1 MTRKKTKDK
10 SKADQLLDE
19 LLSECKSPEE
29 VLGKHGL
36 IDQLRKRAIERAL
49 NGELTTH
56 LGYEPHERGEE
67 RRENTRNGTSSK
79 NVLTQDG
86 TMELAIPRDRLGT
99 FEPKLVPKGE
109 RRLKRMDE
117 QIIALYSRGMTTRD
131 IQGHLLELYGVEVS
145 PTLISNVTAEVSAE
159 VQAWQNRPLE
169 GMYPIVYFDALFVK
183 TRQSGLSTA
192 RAVYLALAINL
203 EGRKELLGM
212 WIAEQEGASFWLS
225 VLTELQN
232 RGMRDCLIACVD
244 GLNGFEQAIE
254 AVFPRACVQMC
265 IVHQVRNSLRH
276 TSWKHRKEL
285 AQDLRS
291 IYRAATITAA
301 EEALESFGQRW
312 DGLYP
317 RISQSWRRHWSRLTP
332 LFDYPPEIRK
342 VIYTTNAVESLN
354 YSLRRV
360 LNNRGAFPD
369 DASVQ
374 KILYLAINK
383 ASKKWTMPLHNW
395 LTALNRFMI
404 MFPNRLPQ

>member
-1 MTRKKTKDK
+1 MTRKTKIK

-19 LLSECKSPEE
+19 LLSECKSPEDI
-29 VLGKHGL
+29 LGKHGL
-36 IDQLRKRAIERAL
+36 VDQLRRRAIERAL
-49 NGELTTH
+49 SGELTAH
-56 LGYEPHERGEE
+56 LGYQPHERSED
-67 RRENTRNGTSSK
+67 RRENTRNGTSHK
-79 NVLTQDG
+79 QVLTQDG

-99 FEPKLVPKGE
+99 FEPQLVPKGE

-117 QIIALYSRGMTTRD
+117 QIIALYARGLTTRD
-131 IQGHLLELYGVEVS
+131 IQSHLLELYGVEVS

-169 GMYPIVYFDALFVK
+169 AVYPIVYFDALFVK

-192 RAVYLALAINL
+192 RAVYLALAVNL

-244 GLNGFEQAIE
+244 GLSGFEQALE
-254 AVFPRACVQMC
+254 AVFPRASLQLC
-265 IVHQVRNSLRH
+265 IVHQVRNSLRQ
-276 TSWKHRKEL
+276 TSWKHRKAL
-285 AQDLRS
+285 AHGLRA
-291 IYRAATITAA
+291 IYTAPTVVA
-301 EEALESFGQRW
+301 GEQVLEEFARQW
-312 DGLYP
+312 DELYP
-317 RISQSWRRHWSRLTP
+317 RISQSWRRHWAKLSP

-342 VIYTTNAVESLN
+342 VIYTTNAIESLN

-383 ASKKWTMPLHNW
+383 ASKKWTMPMHNW
-395 LTALNRFMI
+395 LDALNRFMI

>member
-1 MTRKKTKDK
+1 MTRKKAKIK

-19 LLSECKSPEE
+19 LLADCKTPEDI
-29 VLGKHGL
+29 LGRHGL
-36 IDQLRKRAIERAL
+36 IDQLGKRAIERAL

-56 LGYEPHERGEE
+56 LGYEPHERAEE

-79 NVLTQDG
+79 SVLTQDG
-86 TMELAIPRDRLGT
+86 TMELSIPRDRLGT
-99 FEPKLVPKGE
+99 FEPQLVPKGE

-117 QIIALYSRGMTTRD
+117 QIVALYARGLTTRD

-159 VQAWQNRPLE
+159 VQAWQSRPLE
-169 GMYPIVYFDALFVK
+169 AMYPIVYFDALFVK
-183 TRQSGLSTA
+183 TRQSGVSAT

-212 WIAEQEGASFWLS
+212 WIAGQEGASFWLS

-244 GLNGFEQAIE
+244 GLSGFEQAIE
-254 AVFPRACVQMC
+254 AVFPRSCVQLC
-265 IVHQVRNSLRH
+265 IVHQVRNSLRQ
-276 TSWKHRKEL
+276 TSWKHRKAL
-285 AQDLRS
+285 AQELRA
-291 IYRAATITAA
+291 IYTAPTVAAG
-301 EEALESFGQRW
+301 EQALEEFAQRW
-312 DGLYP
+312 DEQYP
-317 RISQSWRRHWSRLTP
+317 RISQSWRRQWTKLSP
-332 LFDYPPEIRK
+332 LFDFPPEIRK
-342 VIYTTNAVESLN
+342 VIYTTNAIESLN

-383 ASKKWTMPLHNW
+383 ASRKWTMPLHNW
-395 LTALNRFMI
+395 LDALNRFMI